1 MKNKKALSLILS
13 YLAISLNFLL
23 VSCAETKVSQCQ
35 KIILITQKI
44 VQESQNNRQTKD
56 IKQALKFA
64 DVFEEAGQQMKQL
77 KIEDEQLAKY
87 QLGFAEIYQGNAD
100 TTRQFVSAL
109 NNKDITTARLM
120 KQQVQQL
127 GKKEQELGNQM
138 NTYCQE
144 N

>member
-13 YLAISLNFLL
+13 YLAISLNFIL

-64 DVFEEAGQQMKQL
+64 DVFEEAGQKMKQL

-109 NNKDITTARLM
+109 NNKDISTARLM

-138 NTYCQE
+138 NTYCQK
-144 N
+144 

>member
-56 IKQALKFA
+56 IKQALAFA

-87 QLGFAEIYQGNAD
+87 QIGFAEIYQGNAD

-109 NNKDITTARLM
+109 NNKDISTARLM

-138 NTYCQE
+138 NIYCQE
-144 N
+144 K